1 MLQTARPGDIAL
13 LTYSKITEAAFP
25 QKVCGVS
32 TKTMNSDYSLESYQ
46 FPLPPDLIAQEP
58 PRERGTS
65 RMLVASRMDASSVR
79 HGHIYDLPDVLP
91 EGALLVANNSKVLP
105 ARLLGH
111 RKTGGAVEFL
121 LLTPFPLLMKS
132 AEQKGDTFEAGAQ
145 GLMRANS
152 RVKVGDTFTFG
163 DAIHIRVTGAG
174 PFGQRDVVISWQG
187 DLMKLF
193 ERIGHIPLPPY
204 IKRADTKDD
213 AVRYQT
219 VYADPEHTGSVAAPT
234 AGLHF
239 TRELREKLVDRG
251 FQWTN
256 ITLYVG
262 QGTFSPVR
270 SSDIRDHA
278 MHTEYIEISEQSAA
292 LINEARKE
300 SRPIIAIG
308 TTSVRTLEGAFAATG
323 SIEPFRGQ
331 TNLFL
336 YPGSTF
342 HVVDGMLTNF
352 HLPGSSL
359 LMLVSAF
366 AGREHILSLYKE
378 AISQGYRF
386 FSYGDCMLLLP

>member
-1 MLQTARPGDIAL
+1 MAL
-13 LTYSKITEAAFP
+13 LEKITEAAFP
-25 QKVCGVS
+25 PTRTQGIRAEHL
-32 TKTMNSDYSLESYQ
+32 MNNDYSLESYQ

-58 PRERGTS
+58 PKERGTS
-65 RMLVASRMDASSVR
+65 RMLIASRYDESYVR

-121 LLTPFPLLMKS
+121 LLTPFPLLIEK
-132 AEQKGDTFEAGAQ
+132 AERNGEIFEAKAQ

-163 DAIHIRVTGAG
+163 DAIHIRVTDTG
-174 PFGQRDVVISWQG
+174 PLGQRDVVISWRG
-187 DLMKLF
+187 DLMQLF
-193 ERIGHIPLPPY
+193 EQIGHIPLPPY
-204 IKRADTKDD
+204 IKRPDTSED

-239 TRELREKLVDRG
+239 TNELKEKLKNRG
-251 FQWTN
+251 FQWAN

-262 QGTFSPVR
+262 QGTFRPVKCD
-270 SSDIRDHA
+270 DIREHT
-278 MHTEYIEISEQSAA
+278 MHTEYIEITEECAS
-292 LINEARKE
+292 LIENARKE

-308 TTSVRTLEGAFAATG
+308 TTTVRTLEGVFAAKGALVPFKG
-323 SIEPFRGQ
+323 S

-336 YPGSTF
+336 YPGAKF
-342 HVVDGMLTNF
+342 HVIDGLLTNF

-366 AGREHILSLYKE
+366 AGREHILSLYKQ
-378 AISQGYRF
+378 AIADAYRF